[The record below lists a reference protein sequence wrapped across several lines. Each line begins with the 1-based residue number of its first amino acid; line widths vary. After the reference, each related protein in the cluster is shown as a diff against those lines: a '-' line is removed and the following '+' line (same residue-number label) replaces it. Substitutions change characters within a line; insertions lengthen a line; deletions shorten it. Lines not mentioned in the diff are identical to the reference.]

1 MRIFGRESAESAR
14 PEGAKSPVSRA
25 LAFSSSRIG
34 EIVRAANTAAAD
46 ITLEADALR
55 RAEGSA
61 ESRISRER
69 LVAELAD
76 SLVARAEELKRD
88 AKNLA
93 DVLDRASMRL
103 DMTPAANCEPVAND
117 RPATS
122 EASPSAE
129 AKVAAVSAT
138 SEGRSKRQRGTREK
152 LQDKVADRFESP
164 SDEAPATGR
173 AIAFKRRSSASPR
186 IAQPTT
192 PSADGL
198 RLLATQMAVAGSGRE
213 EIEDRLN
220 KDFGIDDAST
230 LLEPDRHGP
239 RRGPGEEWWI
249 ALPPAR
255 T

>member
-1 MRIFGRESAESAR
+1 MGRSSER
-14 PEGAKSPVSRA
+14 PIRQRPTSP
-25 LAFSSSRIG
+25 
-34 EIVRAANTAAAD
+34 
-46 ITLEADALR
+46 LEADALR

-103 DMTPAANCEPVAND
+103 DVTPAASCEPVAND

-122 EASPSAE
+122 EAPPPAE
-129 AKVAAVSAT
+129 AKVAAVSAP
-138 SEGRSKRQRGTREK
+138 SEAQPERQRGTREK
-152 LQDKVADRFESP
+152 LLDKVADRFESP

-173 AIAFKRRSSASPR
+173 RIAFKRRSSASPR

-230 LLEPDRHGP
+230 LLGDIGTGP
-239 RRGPGEEWWI
+239 VEIQGRNGG
-249 ALPPAR
+249 
-255 T
+255 